1 MKMKKETHRNW
12 LVTEY
17 YDNGQKKKVSNYKD
31 DKLNGKLT
39 YWDEYG
45 QRKSGLLQRWKDCL
59 DGKKDFIKYYYID
72 SDDDVLSLL

>member
-1 MKMKKETHRNW
+1 M
-12 LVTEY
+12 
-17 YDNGQKKKVSNYKD
+17 SNYKD

-39 YWDEYG
+39 YWDENG

-59 DGKKDFIKYYYID
+59 DGKKYFIKYYYID